1 SRRRGILLPCVSS
14 VEPCHLTWPR
24 PPIGTAPY
32 VPRTVPARGWRGCTV
47 LAALARSRVQQK
59 NGKSVLGLLRT
70 LGAVLGAS
78 LLAILDALQVERAAH
93 DVITHTRQILDTTAA
108 HQHHR
113 VLLQVVT
120 FAADV
125 RNDFVAVGEAH
136 LRNFTKR
143 RVRLLGGGGV
153 HTGAHAATL
162 RAVFERGAL
171 ALDDA
176 DFARLAHELANGRHD
191 LLN

>member
-1 SRRRGILLPCVSS
+1 MRSATAFLPSSMTTFMNLASSTLPNLGSGRISRLGTSRRRGILLPCVSS

-113 VLLQVVT
+113 LLLHVV
-120 FAADV
+120 
-125 RNDFVAVGEAH
+125 
-136 LRNFTKR
+136 
-143 RVRLLGGGGV
+143 
-153 HTGAHAATL
+153 
-162 RAVFERGAL
+162 
-171 ALDDA
+171 
-176 DFARLAHELANGRHD
+176 
-191 LLN
+191 